1 MEKLVGIGWVR
12 FSLVVARRND
22 EAMTEL
28 KAESQKVKAEYD
40 KLGNITTLAHA
51 CAF

>member
-28 KAESQKVKAEYD
+28 KGERG
-40 KLGNITTLAHA
+40 KLKGERGKPKGKS
-51 CAF
+51 

>member
-12 FSLVVARRND
+12 FLLVVARRHD

-28 KAESQKVKAEYD
+28 KGERGKVKA
-40 KLGNITTLAHA
+40 KR
-51 CAF
+51 

>member
-12 FSLVVARRND
+12 FSFVFARRND

-28 KAESQKVKAEYD
+28 KGERGKLKGESQKGKAERG
-40 KLGNITTLAHA
+40 KMKAES
-51 CAF
+51 

>member
-28 KAESQKVKAEYD
+28 KAESQKVKAESQ
-40 KLGNITTLAHA
+40 KVKAESQKVKGER
-51 CAF
+51 

>member
-12 FSLVVARRND
+12 FLLVFARRND

-28 KAESQKVKAEYD
+28 KGERGKGKGER
-40 KLGNITTLAHA
+40 
-51 CAF
+51 